1 MTRAGWIFLVASL
14 TFVWALTLWCFYKV
28 LSIREEP
35 PDPVRGF
42 HSA

>member
-1 MTRAGWIFLVASL
+1 MTSAGWIFLITSL
-14 TFVWALTLWCFYKV
+14 VFVWSLAGWCFYKV

-35 PDPVRGF
+35 PDSVRRF